1 MTRRQ
6 SEQKYLCPN
15 CFGLIA
21 IGDKFC
27 GGCGIQ
33 LCWTTDKAPAV
44 DIRFPTHQE
53 LLLLLIRPSLTKIFE
68 SPPDNSTIDADVILT
83 GFGFRNVK
91 GVNKHFLERLSILC
105 VSETENIGYAF
116 PTRLDLM
123 LCLDDLT
130 SKVNPPVNHPLDLF
144 VNRDVMVIAEGFYS
158 VQLFRNPPREVMNI
172 LGHGTIKT
180 DSLRTSR
187 IIYSCTT
194 VNERAMNDLRTLEA
208 TTQQLLDSMSSNA
221 SALPKLPYEITKGW
235 YHDFL
240 DPIFKRAKEIGNK

>member
-1 MTRRQ
+1 LDRQQ

-15 CFGLIA
+15 CFGFIA
-21 IGDKFC
+21 IGDKLC

-33 LCWTTDKAPAV
+33 LHWTSGEAPAV

-83 GFGFRNVK
+83 VSGFHNVK
-91 GVNKHFLERLSILC
+91 GVNKHILERLSIPC
-105 VSETENIGYAF
+105 VSEKESVGYAF

-123 LCLDDLT
+123 QSLDNLV
-130 SKVNPPVNHPLDLF
+130 SKVSPPVDHPLELF
-144 VNRDVMVIAEGFYS
+144 VNRDVMIIAEGFYS
-158 VQLFRNPPREVMNI
+158 TQLFHHPPQEVMNI
-172 LGHGTIKT
+172 LGHGAIKT
-180 DSLRTSR
+180 GDFRTSR
-187 IIYSCTT
+187 IVYSCTT
-194 VNERAMNDLRTLEA
+194 VNERAMSDLRTLEITA
-208 TTQQLLDSMSSNA
+208 QRLLDSMSPRA
-221 SALPKLPYEITKGW
+221 SVLPKLPDEIARGW